1 MNNKL
6 KIRKY
11 NKNDLN
17 QVLELHKKAME
28 VIGSYKGDGPWDDD
42 LNDIEKHYNNNFG
55 VFLVGEINNKIITMG
70 AFRKIDHNIAE
81 ISRTSRE
88 RLW

>member
-55 VFLVGEINNKIITMG
+55 VFLVGEINNKII
-70 AFRKIDHNIAE
+70 
-81 ISRTSRE
+81 SRDILTNLIRTIFFMDLFLNS
-88 RLW
+88 